1 MTAKVSQSNKEVSRI
16 YQEEANLDGSRI
28 CQGSIGQTKSFSMDR
43 EAVEK
48 VQDDH
53 YKWLNWRH
61 EDYSRTAQ
69 KKCNLQVS
77 IPPQQK
83 LDLSRFI

>member
-1 MTAKVSQSNKEVSRI
+1 MRRTRNHRPTRKKKKLRCYGHREKKEMHARVSRSIEEMSRI

-53 YKWLNWRH
+53 YKWLN
-61 EDYSRTAQ
+61 
-69 KKCNLQVS
+69 
-77 IPPQQK
+77 
-83 LDLSRFI
+83 